1 MNPGRLK
8 FPFSYGAGLPA
19 QTLKLPGY
27 AACHKPGSHQ
37 GQKSQK
43 TGNGSKKP
51 SRVGQK
57 GFCVRYLHISH
68 QIFSPYITGALCL
81 IEPEHVLPLS
91 HSSRDIRPF
100 IFLKHPAGNHLT
112 ARPADFLSFPFLL
125 PLPGKGKLQPGI
137 KGNKTGFRAS
147 LSYILPDLAQKFPG
161 IHLLLIPGQSFVPIP
176 RIHLLRHGLD
186 GFHQM
191 F

>member
-1 MNPGRLK
+1 MSG
-8 FPFSYGAGLPA
+8 
-19 QTLKLPGY
+19 
-27 AACHKPGSHQ
+27 
-37 GQKSQK
+37 
-43 TGNGSKKP
+43 
-51 SRVGQK
+51 
-57 GFCVRYLHISH
+57 ISTYPN

-137 KGNKTGFRAS
+137 KGNETGFRAS

-161 IHLLLIPGQSFVPIP
+161 IHLLLIPGQSFVPSRGYTCSAKDWTDSIRCSKLWLDIRFTYQP
-176 RIHLLRHGLD
+176 EAEENSAQERTGNSTIRITTGTKMRERMADIMTSPPCLPPA
-186 GFHQM
+186 
-191 F
+191 